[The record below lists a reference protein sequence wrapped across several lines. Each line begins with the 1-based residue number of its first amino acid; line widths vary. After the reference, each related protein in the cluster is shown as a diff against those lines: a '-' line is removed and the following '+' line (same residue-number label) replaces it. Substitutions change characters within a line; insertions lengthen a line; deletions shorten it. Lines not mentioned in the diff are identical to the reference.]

1 MCGDVVKYYGYLIA
15 EKYSIR
21 DKEKSQISKLE
32 KDSDPSF
39 KETKKAIDIN
49 SEKYHAKYSDYI
61 REGMKVWGVS

>member
-1 MCGDVVKYYGYLIA
+1 MFNN
-15 EKYSIR
+15 SIR